1 MFMAGKKVAIC
12 AVAQHKNE
20 PDLWHKRFQGMLLDV
35 LEDLQAQTG
44 FDFNEDTGVN
54 TIVSCSDDFFDART
68 ISDNGVTDVLGGHY
82 RAEEKMAQ
90 EGLNAVGYA
99 LAVILSGHSDLVLVM
114 GHCKESQSESRNMIS
129 NLGFDPFYGRS
140 VGLDY
145 MNAAA
150 LQARA
155 YMTKAGITDEHLARI
170 VVRARQ
176 WAARNPYANAREI
189 LEEGRVMAS
198 PMVCDPIRQLHV
210 YPVSDG
216 AVGMLLASE
225 ERAKEFTDKPV
236 WITGFANC
244 MDSYFLG
251 DRDLT
256 GNVALK
262 KAAERAYRKAGIKNP
277 RKAIDVVEVMD
288 AYAYQQPLWMEG
300 LGFCEE
306 GQGGRFIEEGGP
318 GKYKVNLSGGMLAG
332 NPVIISGL
340 YRAAEAALQLRGEA
354 GDRQAPDVKSAV
366 AHSTTGAAGQFHSV
380 LILEA

>member
-1 MFMAGKKVAIC
+1 MAAKKVAIC

-20 PDLWHKRFQGMLLDV
+20 SDLWYKRFQGMLLDV

-44 FDFNEDTGVN
+44 FNFNEETGVD

-68 ISDNGVTDVLGGHY
+68 ISNNGVTDVLGGHY

-90 EGLNAVGYA
+90 EGLNAIGYA
-99 LAVILSGHSDLVLVM
+99 MSVILSGHSDLVLVM
-114 GHCKESQSESRNMIS
+114 GHCKESQSESRNMLT
-129 NLGFDPFYGRS
+129 NLGFDPFYGRA

-145 MNAAA
+145 LNAAA

-155 YMTKAGITDEHLARI
+155 YMAKAGLTDEHLARI

-176 WAARNPYANAREI
+176 WAAKNPYANAQEI
-189 LEEGRVMAS
+189 LEPGKVLAS
-198 PMVCDPIRQLHV
+198 PMICDPLRQLHI

-225 ERAKEFTDKPV
+225 ERAREFTDKPV

-256 GNVALK
+256 SNFALK
-262 KAAERAYRKAGIKNP
+262 KAAERAYQKAGIKDP
-277 RKAIDVVEVMD
+277 KKAIDVVEVMD
-288 AYAYQQPLWMEG
+288 AYAYQQPLWLEG
-300 LGFCEE
+300 LGFCEAQ
-306 GQGGRFIEEGGP
+306 QGGRFIEEGGP

-340 YRAAEAALQLRGEA
+340 YRAAEAVLQLRGEA
-354 GDRQAPDVKSAV
+354 GDRQVPDAKSAL
-366 AHSTTGAAGQFHSV
+366 AQSTTGAAGQFHSV